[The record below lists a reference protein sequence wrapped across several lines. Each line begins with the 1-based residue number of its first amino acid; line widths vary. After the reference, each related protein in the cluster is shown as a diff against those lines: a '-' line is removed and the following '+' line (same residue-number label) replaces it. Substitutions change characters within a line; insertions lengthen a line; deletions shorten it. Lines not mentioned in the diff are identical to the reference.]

1 MTITIDL
8 QPEIER
14 GLLAQ
19 AQAKGVSLTEFVQ
32 GIVARE
38 AHVAEAQSSP
48 SECCTGQALID
59 AFADLRGLLT
69 DEEINRMFTR
79 NPSPARSVD
88 LS

>member
-1 MTITIDL
+1 MMITIEL

-38 AHVAEAQSSP
+38 AHISEAEPSP
-48 SECCTGQALID
+48 SERCTGQVLID

-69 DEEINRMFTR
+69 DEEIDRMFTR
-79 NPSPARSVD
+79 NPSPAPPAD
-88 LS
+88 L